1 MNQATVRL
9 IQNLP
14 DVLRRFSPEQLYHLA
29 EGLADELARRRWDAQ
44 LEARALELA
53 LRVQLGELDT
63 DDQAADYL
71 PT

>member
-1 MNQATVRL
+1 MNNATVRL

-14 DVLRRFSPEQLYHLA
+14 DALSRFSPEQLYHLA

-53 LRVQLGELDT
+53 LRVQLGQLADELRDP
-63 DDQAADYL
+63 DYI